1 MLMDCSQNCETVQS
15 GTAGEI
21 LPNSRRM
28 TFVVVVVAAA
38 APFAA
43 FAFGVVDLLVPFLFL
58 RVCSLGFTSRAKETS
73 YYYVYDSIW
82 HRYERGGS
90 SRRQEIIKDR
100 IQMSRSELFTFTYG
114 SYYVVAS
121 MAEI

>member
-38 APFAA
+38 VPFAA

-100 IQMSRSELFTFTYG
+100 IQMSRRVSK
-114 SYYVVAS
+114 
-121 MAEI
+121 

>member
-43 FAFGVVDLLVPFLFL
+43 FAFGVADLLVPFLFL